1 MLSVVIPNYNHGSLL
16 RRAVE
21 SCFIDRLK
29 PSKVI
34 IFDDGSTDD
43 SRSVI
48 QDLRRDFPSYVDTV
62 FLHKNQGLAF
72 VLNKSLDYV
81 TTEFVAY
88 RAADDVFLKGFFD
101 SSVAAF
107 ERHSSAGLSLGDV
120 GYFTEDPSDLV
131 VEKLG
136 FPATAGYID
145 PYTLV
150 CDWPEHTLL
159 HGFTIMY
166 RTDALR
172 EVGGFPVDLFE
183 YSDLLA
189 TLAVAQR
196 YGLIY
201 IPRVLAGAFLSH
213 TTYGNRS
220 KNQKNHIERICEA
233 CLEHVRGLGSGF
245 LDFTARTRW
254 YTVLGQGF
262 NCLSHIQET
271 SAGYSPPT
279 SGCKDSSVCNL
290 GRLDRRA
297 PRAYGVSGVILDRL
311 SKVSDS
317 IRRLSEKNELRTI
330 VVFGIG
336 GHTQDLIN
344 CWEYL
349 DLPSI
354 SYFYQT
360 EEPTQ
365 SFLTVACREV
375 PIRWGTQVSNDNVDL
390 LIVSSKSFE
399 SQMIIESHK
408 IFRDVK
414 FGLSFWGHVR
424 NLDGTLKR
432 FDL

>member
-29 PSKVI
+29 PCKVI

-48 QDLRRDFPSYVDTV
+48 QDLRRDFPSYVETV

-72 VLNKSLDYV
+72 VLNKSLDHI

-107 ERHSSAGLSLGDV
+107 EHHSSAGLTIGDV

-136 FPATAGYID
+136 FSATAGYID

-150 CDWPEHTLL
+150 NNWPEHTLL

-172 EVGGFPVDLFE
+172 EVGGFPVNLFE
-183 YSDLLA
+183 FSDLLA

-220 KNQKNHIERICEA
+220 KNQTIHIERICEA

-245 LDFTARTRW
+245 SEFTARTQW

-262 NCLSHIQET
+262 NCLSHIQAT
-271 SAGYSPPT
+271 SAGYTPPT
-279 SGCKDSSVCNL
+279 SGCKDSSVCHV
-290 GRLDRRA
+290 GRLDRGA

-317 IRRLSEKNELRTI
+317 IRRLSERNELRTI

-349 DLPSI
+349 DLPFI

-365 SFLTVACREV
+365 SYLIVAGRQV
-375 PIRWGTQVSNDNVDL
+375 PIFWGEQFLNNEVDL
-390 LIVSSKSFE
+390 LIFSSKSFE
-399 SQMIIESHK
+399 SQMIMASQH
-408 IFRDVK
+408 IFGSIR
-414 FGLSFWGHVR
+414 FGLSFWGRFHEH
-424 NLDGTLKR
+424 DGMRGLNS
-432 FDL
+432 L